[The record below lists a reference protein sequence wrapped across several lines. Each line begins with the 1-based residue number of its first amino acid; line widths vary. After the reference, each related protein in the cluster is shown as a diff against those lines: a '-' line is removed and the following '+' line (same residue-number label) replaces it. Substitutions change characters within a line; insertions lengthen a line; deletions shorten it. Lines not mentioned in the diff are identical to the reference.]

1 MIRKICGLAA
11 IAGIAAAASVA
22 TVPNAVAAES
32 QYLRF
37 SQWLPPGHWSQRDL
51 MWVWFKEIEKATE
64 GRVVIQPTAKGLAVD
79 GCSVDGI
86 TATARQYQLAVDG
99 ITDVG
104 YLRRRVPR
112 LWRVSCHR
120 RVHSR

>member
-51 MWVWFKEIEKATE
+51 MWVWFKEICESRMALIAAASFIE
-64 GRVVIQPTAKGLAVD
+64 F
-79 GCSVDGI
+79 
-86 TATARQYQLAVDG
+86 RQ
-99 ITDVG
+99 
-104 YLRRRVPR
+104 R
-112 LWRVSCHR
+112 WR
-120 RVHSR
+120 